1 MTRERGRIKKT
12 WERVRS
18 EPKLGR
24 NVLTLVALVALGLA
38 VGGYIVSQQ
47 GAGTTTW
54 PWQDRFVMKAEF
66 DNAPAVSP
74 GNGQEVRIAGVK
86 VGQIDSASVSD
97 DGKALLTL
105 SIDPRYKVYDNAR
118 TVLRPKSPLNEMY
131 VEIDPGGPPGKEI
144 PQDGTLPASHSQRPI
159 QVDEVLGHLDDNTLN
174 ALTSLVKESDA
185 ALAHAPQS
193 LANGLSATDQVAT
206 DLKPVVTALQ
216 TRKDTL
222 AKLVTALAQIS
233 KSVGGNDARLSA
245 LAKSLRETLGAAGAQ
260 SGPLNASLAQL
271 PDLTRQLD
279 EATSSVVG
287 LSDQLDP
294 TLENLRKASGEL
306 PDSLSKLTKAVDQAG
321 NTVDQATPVVAKA
334 KPVVDDLRPLVGDL
348 NGTLPDLHEITGR
361 LNQVTAAVL
370 PYLNDLSAFVYQTNS
385 LTSLHDA
392 NGGIL
397 RGLLE
402 FTPSS
407 LRIAGVGAPSGQT
420 PR

>member
-1 MTRERGRIKKT
+1 MTREQSRIGKT

-24 NVLTLVALVALGLA
+24 NVLTLAVLVLLGLS
-38 VGGYIVSQQ
+38 VGGYIISRQ

-54 PWQDRFVMKAEF
+54 PWEDRFVMRAEF

-97 DGKALLTL
+97 GGKALLTL

-144 PQDGTLPASHSQRPI
+144 PPDGVLPASHSQRPI
-159 QVDEVLGHLDDNTLN
+159 QVDEVLGHLDGNTLN
-174 ALTSLVKESDA
+174 ALTSLVNESDA

-193 LANGLSATDQVAT
+193 LAGGLSATDRVAT

-222 AKLVTALAQIS
+222 AALVTALARIS
-233 KSVGGNDARLSA
+233 ASVGGNDARLA
-245 LAKSLRETLGAAGAQ
+245 GLAKSLQETLGAAADQ

-271 PDLTRQLD
+271 PDLTKQLN
-279 EATSSVVG
+279 EATSSVAG

-294 TLENLRKASGEL
+294 TLDNLRRASGEL
-306 PDSLSKLTKAVDQAG
+306 PGSLSKLTAAVDRAGGLVDQAR
-321 NTVDQATPVVAKA
+321 PVVAKA
-334 KPVVDDLRPLVGDL
+334 KPVVEDLRPLVGDL
-348 NGTLPDLHEITGR
+348 NGALPDLHEVTGR
-361 LNQVTAAVL
+361 LNPITAAIL
-370 PYLNDLSAFVYQTNS
+370 PYLNDLDAFVYQTNS

-402 FTPSS
+402 VTPSS
-407 LRIAGVGAPSGQT
+407 LGIPGVGPLSGQT